1 MDDEVRVARKVMSE
15 RVELFRV
22 PVIEDDLAIQM
33 VVCRRLASEPLD
45 TKHASLLL
53 YGLQV
58 GSGECAE
65 TRQKGPERFSNHK
78 IF

>member
-58 GSGECAE
+58 GSVGVRRNE
-65 TRQKGPERFSNHK
+65 TKRSRT